1 LLPNKLHY
9 DSQQSSYSATTT
21 TTTLLRPTPLP
32 PPTPVAK
39 HEKLKT
45 NMAGAG
51 RSADNGNV
59 TQSKQETCLLKSD
72 ARACVVL
79 ILYKAYYGIA
89 SCGRENSGISS
100 LRRRWHD
107 GIIFLLSLSPLLYI
121 YMWLYYDIRRF
132 GMASVKR
139 ENENRFIVSPTDY
152 ILKLLSVPSRKHF
165 ISYQLAY
172 NINLKKNN
180 IK

>member
-21 TTTLLRPTPLP
+21 TTLLRPTPLP
-32 PPTPVAK
+32 PPTPVAE

-79 ILYKAYYGIA
+79 ILYKAYYAIA

-121 YMWLYYDIRRF
+121 YIC
-132 GMASVKR
+132 G
-139 ENENRFIVSPTDY
+139 Y
-152 ILKLLSVPSRKHF
+152 IMIFDGSAWR
-165 ISYQLAY
+165 A
-172 NINLKKNN
+172 
-180 IK
+180 